1 MLEKN
6 IDLLCEEGLRL
17 LEVQVDCLRK
27 MQDQQGVVVEAF
39 EGEGQT
45 FDKTSLPKYIE
56 ILEGEKTKLQN
67 LEMVLAVVG
76 TMKAG
81 KSTTI
86 NAIVGTEVLPNRNRP
101 MTALPTLIR
110 HTPGQIDP
118 VLKFANNKPINKLMR
133 ELHSVLT
140 NPRAKVSLG
149 GLSDN
154 PDMAELLTL
163 ISNKATFKTEYFGPE
178 KIFWFLKSLNDL
190 VRLSQEVGVDFPFQ
204 DYDKVHEMPVIEVE
218 FAHLRHINASKGRL
232 TLLDT
237 PGPNEAGQPHL
248 RKMLKEQL
256 GKASAVLAIMDYTQ
270 LKSDADAEVRRELQE
285 IASVAKGRLYALVN
299 KFDQKDRNGDGIEEV
314 KSYVATSLMEG
325 AFRKEDVFPASSKW
339 AYLANR
345 ALHEMHLHNRLP
357 DPDKQAWVADFGE
370 EAMGRR
376 WNSKIGD
383 PEEVRDAAKGLWKDS
398 LFSQPIEN
406 VIRTAHARAAA
417 YAIDSAAAKL
427 IDIADKLNNFLG
439 LRESALSK
447 NASELKKQITSLMKD
462 ADSVENAEQQAITKA
477 NDMLSNIDSQSKK
490 IFDGTKVK
498 VKESLEDYFREG
510 KKMEEDQFWEKMGH
524 RNASRGHKKKESSV
538 EDKKSSGS
546 SRGLFLPWPS
556 RFGNSIEQEEVDFDP
571 LSKILKFDDKK
582 KAKDLVER
590 IKRTVETA
598 AKAGETTL
606 IESVQDLQT
615 TFREDFSK
623 SIDSMVTTIAKT
635 IKERMD
641 EDDFRISLA
650 PPATRFPSLDISSS
664 DLLDSMVKEKTKTV
678 TRQRRKEGAWGT
690 VCRWFKT
697 DDLGWESYEGTEDY
711 FEVDMPKIKE
721 SVLNGIDQVFGN
733 FQTSIAESIQ
743 KPLTEDVESYF
754 SGFKLKIENIRG
766 DLQQGIRDQESSK
779 DEKEALAKRIAQL
792 RKGVPGMLKD
802 GRELSEDVKP
812 LLRMNDEVFA

>member
-1 MLEKN
+1 MHEKN
-6 IDLLCEEGLRL
+6 IDLLCEEGQRL
-17 LEVQVDCLRK
+17 IEVEIDCLRK
-27 MQDQQGVVVEAF
+27 MQDQQGVVVEKTL
-39 EGEGQT
+39 EGDKQT

-56 ILEGEKTKLQN
+56 ILEGERTKLQN

-118 VLKFANNKPINKLMR
+118 VLKFANNKPINDLMR
-133 ELHSVLT
+133 DLHSVLT
-140 NPRAKVSLG
+140 NPSAKASLG
-149 GLSDN
+149 GLSGN

-190 VRLSQEVGVDFPFQ
+190 VRLSQEVGVEFPFK
-204 DYDKVHEMPVIEVE
+204 DYDKVHEMAVIEVE
-218 FAHLRHINASKGRL
+218 FAHLRHIEASKGRL

-237 PGPNEAGQPHL
+237 PGPNEAGQTHL

-256 GKASAVLAIMDYTQ
+256 SKASAVLSIMDYTQ

-285 IASVAKGRLYALVN
+285 IASVAEGRLYALVN
-299 KFDQKDRNGDGIEEV
+299 KFDQQDRNGDGVEDV
-314 KSYVATSLMEG
+314 KTYVATCLMEG
-325 AFRKEDVFPASSKW
+325 AFRKEDVFPVSSKW

-357 DPDKQAWVADFGE
+357 DPDKEAWVVDFGE

-383 PEEVRDAAKGLWKDS
+383 PEEVRDAAKKLWEDS
-398 LFSQPIEN
+398 LFNQPIES

-439 LRESALSK
+439 LRESAFSK

-462 ADSVENAEQQAITKA
+462 AESVKNAEQQAIAKS
-477 NDMLSNIDSQSKK
+477 NDMLSNIDSESQK
-490 IFDGTKVK
+490 IFESTKSKVK
-498 VKESLEDYFREG
+498 DSLENYFREG
-510 KKMEEDQFWEKMGH
+510 KKIEQDQVLAK
-524 RNASRGHKKKESSV
+524 RKQRKDRKKKEPNA
-538 EDKKSSGS
+538 EDENPLKSIFSG
-546 SRGLFLPWPS
+546 FLWGGS
-556 RFGNSIEQEEVDFDP
+556 NNSIEQEGMDFDP
-571 LSKILKFDDKK
+571 TSPVLKFDDKE

-590 IKRTVETA
+590 IRITVENV
-598 AKAGETTL
+598 AKAGEVTL
-606 IESVQDLQT
+606 VQSVQHLQDK
-615 TFREDFSK
+615 FRTDFLAD
-623 SIDSMVTTIAKT
+623 IGIMVSAIAETMKG
-635 IKERMD
+635 RMAAD
-641 EDDFRISLA
+641 GFSISLA
-650 PPATRFPSLDISSS
+650 APVPRFPSLEIPGA
-664 DLLDSMVKEKTKTV
+664 DLLDAMVSEKTKTV
-678 TRQRRKEGAWGT
+678 TRQRRKSGLWGG
-690 VCRWFKT
+690 VCSFFGTSDW
-697 DDLGWESYEGTEDY
+697 GWESYDDTEGY
-711 FEVDMPKIKE
+711 FEIDMPKIRK
-721 SVLNGIDQVFGN
+721 SVLNGIDQAFGS
-733 FQTSIAESIQ
+733 FQTSIGEAIQ
-743 KPLTEDVESYF
+743 KPLKEDVEVYF
-754 SGFKLKIENIRG
+754 GEFRSKIENIRG

-779 DEKEALAKRIAQL
+779 AEQEALAKRIAQL

-802 GRELSEDVKP
+802 GQELSADVKP
-812 LLRMNDEVFA
+812 LLRVDEEVLA